1 MSASSQCVVILNVGW
16 LRQEKNI
23 ETATMRHPIFRL
35 TQLLAASFLFLLPC
49 SPVRSQERAVNSS
62 NQATTAP
69 PVTKDATTTAPMSV
83 QKIVELRKHIG
94 SEVTVVGHVSR
105 ATKSGSGHQ
114 FLNFQASEL
123 SVVCFK
129 DDLGSFTKGQPADL
143 YKGKRVEVQGKLEL
157 YKNKLQIKLR
167 EPSQIRL
174 AKAAST
180 ATSKQSVAEYLK
192 KTGKETWISP
202 AGLTYT
208 GRDPAGL
215 TRVDHVLRHARDIP
229 NRRGSHGVFD
239 GEDATAFQVID
250 EAWKLAKKRR
260 TKPVVE
266 GDRSTLT
273 VNLGRRIGYLGG
285 TTGKQRR
292 NPPLKRVFIV
302 LRTNT
307 QQVITAFPK

>member
-1 MSASSQCVVILNVGW
+1 
-16 LRQEKNI
+16 
-23 ETATMRHPIFRL
+23 MRHQKSRA
-35 TQLLAASFLFLLPC
+35 TQFLAVSLLLLLPC
-49 SPVRSQERAVNSS
+49 SQVRSQDRAVDSS
-62 NQATTAP
+62 IRPTTARP
-69 PVTKDATTTAPMSV
+69 ATKESTASAPISV
-83 QKIVELRKHIG
+83 QKIVELRKHVG
-94 SEVTVVGHVSR
+94 SEVNVVGQVSR

-123 SVVCFK
+123 SIVCFK
-129 DDLGSFTKGQPADL
+129 DDLKSFTKGQPVDL
-143 YKGKRVEVQGKLEL
+143 YKGKRVEVRGKLEL

-167 EPSQIRL
+167 KPDQIRL
-174 AKAAST
+174 AKAAAKAASET
-180 ATSKQSVAEYLK
+180 TVAEYLK
-192 KTGKETWISP
+192 KTGKETWVSP
-202 AGLTYT
+202 AGLTYA

-273 VNLGRRIGYLGG
+273 VNMGRRIGYLGG